1 MARPVGPSQSDSALP
16 GAMGTPPREG
26 SYARY
31 SRPDTD
37 QGYGAKELL
46 MIESDGGW
54 HQPAKERSPPP
65 TTASH

>member
-1 MARPVGPSQSDSALP
+1 
-16 GAMGTPPREG
+16 MGTPPREG

-54 HQPAKERSPPP
+54 PQPAKERSPPP